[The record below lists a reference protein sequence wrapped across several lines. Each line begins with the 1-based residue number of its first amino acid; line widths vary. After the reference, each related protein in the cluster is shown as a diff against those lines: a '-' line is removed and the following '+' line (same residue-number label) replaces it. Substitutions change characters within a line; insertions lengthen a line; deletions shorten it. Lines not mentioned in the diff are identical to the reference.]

1 MRKGVETEGLEE
13 HDDGGVYEEELERE
27 TIRKTKKTK
36 EAVYEGQDE
45 EAGKDE
51 DEEDKESSCQERLWN
66 GKEKKKKKAWLK
78 KKDAAE
84 EK

>member
-1 MRKGVETEGLEE
+1 MSDRDEHIPKTRPGQREQLEVRKGVETEGLEE

-51 DEEDKESSCQERLWN
+51 DEEDKESSCQERL
-66 GKEKKKKKAWLK
+66 
-78 KKDAAE
+78 
-84 EK
+84 